1 MWAGAMNRAR
11 VGTNGSGGSARRIGS
26 EMTDSAVASHEMADP
41 ADEFDI
47 NEYDEFGL
55 LRYNAE
61 HAGLPYAGPPPA
73 RRVTIDGGDG
83 NQVSAILWGNS
94 ASTGVPGEGDE
105 PKPTLVFL
113 HGGGQNAHTW
123 DTVLL
128 GLDLPA
134 LAIDLPG
141 HGHSDWREDKNYS
154 PPVLADA
161 AAAAIRAF
169 AGTPAFVVG
178 MSMGGMTTIALASRH
193 PELVSAAV
201 IVDVTPG
208 SGARVAKMTDAQK
221 GAVALTSGPKSFPS
235 FEAMVDAAVKSS
247 PSRTRASLA
256 RGVAHNARPADDGTW
271 IWRYDRA
278 RGEGPR
284 PAHGSAEGFNALWDD
299 LSASTAPMT
308 LVRGGASLF
317 TADDDVQ
324 EFVRR
329 KPGTPVHVV
338 DGSGHAVQSDRPIE
352 LIAIIQDAM
361 ARG

>member
-1 MWAGAMNRAR
+1 
-11 VGTNGSGGSARRIGS
+11 
-26 EMTDSAVASHEMADP
+26 MTDSAVAHHEMADP

-47 NEYDEFGL
+47 DAYDEFGL

-61 HAGLPYAGPPPA
+61 HAGLPYTGAPPA
-73 RRVTIDGGDG
+73 RRVAVDGGDG
-83 NQVSAILWGNS
+83 HQVSAILWGNS
-94 ASTGVPGEGDE
+94 ASSAVPGDAGE

-141 HGHSDWREDKNYS
+141 HGHSDWREDKDYS

-169 AGTPAFVVG
+169 AGSPAFVVG
-178 MSMGGMTTIALASRH
+178 MSMGGMSTIALASRH
-193 PELVSAAV
+193 PDLVSAAV

-235 FEAMVDAAVKSS
+235 FDAMVDAAVKSS
-247 PSRTRASLA
+247 PRRTRASLA
-256 RGVAHNARPADDGTW
+256 RGVAHNARPAEDGTW

-278 RGEGPR
+278 RGQAR
-284 PAHGSAEGFNALWDD
+284 PAGSPGAASGFSALWDD
-299 LSASTAPMT
+299 LSASSAPMT
-308 LVRGGASLF
+308 LVRGGASMF
-317 TADDDVQ
+317 TADEDVE

-338 DGSGHAVQSDRPIE
+338 EGSGHAVQSDRPIE
-352 LIAIIQDAM
+352 LIAIIQQAM